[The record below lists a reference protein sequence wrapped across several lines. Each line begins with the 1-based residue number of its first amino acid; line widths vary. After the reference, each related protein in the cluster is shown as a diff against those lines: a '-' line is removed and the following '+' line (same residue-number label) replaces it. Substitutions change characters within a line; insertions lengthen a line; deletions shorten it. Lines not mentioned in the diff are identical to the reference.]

1 MHSND
6 GISLEANN
14 EQKMADLISIS
25 IAIGPMSLEQ
35 STENASELVTESLYR
50 VIQQY
55 LLHFLRVP
63 QVS

>member
-14 EQKMADLISIS
+14 EQKMADLIPIS